1 MSSEIQCKISDFARF
16 CIVHYVYT
24 EYLQPD
30 FLCYLSCCCFFYFI
44 TEIVVKY
51 KENNAKNIVETVEK
65 VDVVKV
71 VGK

>member
-1 MSSEIQCKISDFARF
+1 M
-16 CIVHYVYT
+16 
-24 EYLQPD
+24 
-30 FLCYLSCCCFFYFI
+30 LSKLLLFFYFI